1 VLLLEYSSCISLL
14 SLLLISGGVGVLSRF
29 KVSLSF
35 RSLCG
40 FLWKFA
46 VVKTQANYKET
57 GFGLG
62 WRQSLVAA
70 EFNARAF
77 LLLSSGFS
85 PERLW
90 QLHIYTREANKSQET
105 LAPGFQ
111 VRCVSKPAT
120 RVLREADMGRGD
132 AAKFVLRKS
141 RSLSRGAQLEV
152 LEELVRR
159 GRWEVVLPVWS

>member
-1 VLLLEYSSCISLL
+1 M
-14 SLLLISGGVGVLSRF
+14 
-29 KVSLSF
+29 
-35 RSLCG
+35 
-40 FLWKFA
+40 
-46 VVKTQANYKET
+46 KTQAHYKET

-62 WRQSLVAA
+62 WRQSVVAA

-77 LLLSSGFS
+77 LLLSSEFS

-90 QLHIYTREANKSQET
+90 QSQIHTREANKSEES
-105 LAPGFQ
+105 LAPGFLQ

-159 GRWEVVLPVWS
+159 CRWKVVLPVCAYCVSWMSRRH

>member
-1 VLLLEYSSCISLL
+1 M
-14 SLLLISGGVGVLSRF
+14 GV
-29 KVSLSF
+29 
-35 RSLCG
+35 CG
-40 FLWKFA
+40 KFA

-90 QLHIYTREANKSQET
+90 QLHIYTREANKSEET

-159 GRWEVVLPVWS
+159 GRWEVVLPVWSYCMSWMSRRH